1 MALRKWFSPSNLM
14 RRSKAAADW
23 GALPKPNENGHRIPS
38 GRCGLILSEIL
49 MLLEWMWPTV
59 GHFWILNITIP
70 PILWFGV
77 FLICCFFHRASCDGP
92 IHRCH
97 PISRKTGFSEAKP
110 GYRYVKPGKPGFPDK
125 PYFFPG
131 FSRSRYVCMDVR
143 WCKIMHCEYNWRSSP
158 SVRSHG
164 GGGSDVHF
172 FLGLRI
178 PLVDGNGLPF
188 LWLGDPPLKHPSVG
202 GPKIQIHPETSPCY
216 WALGG
221 FCIALAALL
230 MLSRGAV
237 QAVQG
242 LVPNAGV
249 HHVPRRTRK
258 GPPRHSRKSMEI
270 QNGRNPRPIK
280 HWICFGAQTN
290 SIMKRVNTG

>member
-110 GYRYVKPGKPGFPDK
+110 VIG
-125 PYFFPG
+125 
-131 FSRSRYVCMDVR
+131 M
-143 WCKIMHCEYNWRSSP
+143 SSP
-158 SVRSHG
+158 ENQVFQTNPT
-164 GGGSDVHF
+164 F
-172 FLGLRI
+172 F
-178 PLVDGNGLPF
+178 
-188 LWLGDPPLKHPSVG
+188 
-202 GPKIQIHPETSPCY
+202 
-216 WALGG
+216 
-221 FCIALAALL
+221 
-230 MLSRGAV
+230 
-237 QAVQG
+237 QG
-242 LVPNAGV
+242 LVGQGIYIYITTIYTYVSQDGTCQPIVFPIGPWAGACNEGLQLWGLWLDGL
-249 HHVPRRTRK
+249 VPAK
-258 GPPRHSRKSMEI
+258 AALEPLPSRKHTKSYWTWPSLVFSHGNMWF
-270 QNGRNPRPIK
+270 P
-280 HWICFGAQTN
+280 
-290 SIMKRVNTG
+290 

>member
-131 FSRSRYVCMDVR
+131 FSRSRYGICITYIYIYNVCIYIYIYNVYIYIYIRISWGITIWIPSFYHLHSTPSRLISCAYD
-143 WCKIMHCEYNWRSSP
+143 KI
-158 SVRSHG
+158 
-164 GGGSDVHF
+164 
-172 FLGLRI
+172 
-178 PLVDGNGLPF
+178 
-188 LWLGDPPLKHPSVG
+188 
-202 GPKIQIHPETSPCY
+202 
-216 WALGG
+216 
-221 FCIALAALL
+221 
-230 MLSRGAV
+230 
-237 QAVQG
+237 
-242 LVPNAGV
+242 
-249 HHVPRRTRK
+249 
-258 GPPRHSRKSMEI
+258 
-270 QNGRNPRPIK
+270 
-280 HWICFGAQTN
+280 
-290 SIMKRVNTG
+290 